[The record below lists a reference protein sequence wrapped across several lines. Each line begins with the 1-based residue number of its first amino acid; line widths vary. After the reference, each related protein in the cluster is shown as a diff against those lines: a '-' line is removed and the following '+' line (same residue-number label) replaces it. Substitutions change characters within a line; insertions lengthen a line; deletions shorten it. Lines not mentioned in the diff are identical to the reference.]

1 MEWSLNQP
9 DRARFRTAQCIL
21 LLRTGIVYSAVWF
34 SKGLFGTSIEPW
46 VMALNGDLEGMVASF
61 AEPPDTLGN
70 APPLHGE
77 IGLYSSALLRCDAAG
92 PSRCAPAG
100 ILGWEEKMLQL
111 ATLVRHHSQYRP
123 HQVAVVFEQERL
135 TWCQFA
141 MRVGRCAR
149 LLQWLGVRKGDRVAT
164 VLSNC
169 RELLEI
175 YWAVPSI
182 GAVLVPLSPLLMAS
196 GLASLLRDSG
206 AVCLITQRTM
216 APVLSQVRDELP
228 VERVLM
234 IDGSI
239 GDYADYAAL
248 LKTLPEE
255 WPEPTSVSRDDL
267 FNVMYTS
274 GTTGLPKGIM
284 HSHFVR
290 AMYCTLFASAWRMSP
305 ESVVLHTGA
314 IVFNGAFVTLMPC
327 FYLGA
332 RYVLQRQFDPDEA
345 IEIIARERVT
355 HTMMVPAQIIAL
367 LNSPRFSVDKLASLE
382 MILSLGA
389 PLHQEHKDLLNRLL
403 PDRFYELY
411 GLTEGFWTILDKT
424 QSLRKAGS
432 VGAPPSFYTM
442 RIVREDGSDA
452 PPGEIGEIVG
462 RGPSLM
468 SGYYGRPDLTDQAI
482 RGGWLFTGD
491 LGYTDGDG
499 YLYLVDRKKD
509 MIDSGGVKVY
519 PRDIEE
525 VAARHPAVREVA
537 VFGVVHEKWGE
548 TPVAAVILRPDAVL
562 SASELRDW
570 INERVGARY
579 QRLHA
584 VQIMDEFPRNAAG
597 KTLKRTM
604 RDAYQSGP
612 SAAD

>member
-1 MEWSLNQP
+1 
-9 DRARFRTAQCIL
+9 
-21 LLRTGIVYSAVWF
+21 
-34 SKGLFGTSIEPW
+34 
-46 VMALNGDLEGMVASF
+46 
-61 AEPPDTLGN
+61 
-70 APPLHGE
+70 
-77 IGLYSSALLRCDAAG
+77 
-92 PSRCAPAG
+92 
-100 ILGWEEKMLQL
+100 MLQL
-111 ATLVRHHSQYRP
+111 ATLIKHHSTFRP
-123 HQVAVVFEQERL
+123 DQVAVVFEQERL
-135 TWCQFA
+135 TWREFDA
-141 MRVGRCAR
+141 RVNRCAR
-149 LLQWLGVRKGDRVAT
+149 LLQSLGVRKGERVAT

-206 AVCLITQRTM
+206 AVCLITQRSM
-216 APVLSQVRDELP
+216 APMVDQIRDELP
-228 VERVLM
+228 GLTAAHVLM
-234 IDGSI
+234 IDGPWA
-239 GDYADYAAL
+239 DYADYTAPFGNSPDGRL
-248 LKTLPEE
+248 
-255 WPEPTSVSRDDL
+255 EPVSVAQDDL

-284 HSHFVR
+284 HTHFVR
-290 AMYCTLFASAWRMSP
+290 SMYCTLFASAWRMSP

-314 IVFNGAFVTLMPC
+314 IVFNGAFVTMMPC

-332 RYVLQRQFDPDEA
+332 RYVLQRQFDPEEA

-355 HTMMVPAQIIAL
+355 HTMMVPAQIIAV
-367 LNSPRFSVDKLASLE
+367 LNSPNFSAERLSSLQ

-389 PLHQEHKDLLNRLL
+389 PLYQEQKDLLNRLL

-432 VGAPPSFYTM
+432 VGSPPCFYEL

-452 PPGEIGEIVG
+452 PPGEVGEIVG

-468 SGYYGRPDLTDQAI
+468 SGYYDRPDLTAQAI
-482 RGGWLFTGD
+482 RDGWLFTGD
-491 LGYTDGDG
+491 LGYTDGEG

-509 MIDSGGVKVY
+509 MIDSGGVKIY

-525 VAARHPAVREVA
+525 VAARHPDVREVA
-537 VFGVVHEKWGE
+537 VFGVTHEKWGE
-548 TPVAAVILRPDAVL
+548 TPVAAVLLHDGATVG
-562 SASELRDW
+562 ACELRDW
-570 INERVGARY
+570 INARVDARY

-584 VQIMDEFPRNAAG
+584 LQIMDEFPRNAAG

-604 RDAYQSGP
+604 RDSYPAGNCESC
-612 SAAD
+612 

>member
-1 MEWSLNQP
+1 
-9 DRARFRTAQCIL
+9 
-21 LLRTGIVYSAVWF
+21 
-34 SKGLFGTSIEPW
+34 
-46 VMALNGDLEGMVASF
+46 
-61 AEPPDTLGN
+61 
-70 APPLHGE
+70 
-77 IGLYSSALLRCDAAG
+77 
-92 PSRCAPAG
+92 
-100 ILGWEEKMLQL
+100 MLQL
-111 ATLVRHHSQYRP
+111 ATLTRHHAKFRP
-123 HQVAVVFEQERL
+123 DQTAVVFEEERL
-135 TWCQFA
+135 SWREFDA
-141 MRVGRCAR
+141 RVGRCAC

-164 VLSNC
+164 VLANC
-169 RELLEI
+169 RELLEV

-206 AVCLITQRTM
+206 AVCLITQSSM
-216 APVLSQVRDELP
+216 APLVDQVCEELP
-228 VERVLM
+228 GLRADHVLM
-234 IDGSI
+234 VDGPT
-239 GDYADYAAL
+239 ADYPGYKAL
-248 LKTLPEE
+248 LTICPEGRAR
-255 WPEPTSVSRDDL
+255 PVALTQDDL

-290 AMYCTLFASAWRMSP
+290 SMYCTLFAAAWRMRP

-332 RYVLQRQFDPDEA
+332 RYVLQRQFNAEEA

-367 LNSPRFSVDKLASLE
+367 LHSPNFSPDKLASLE

-389 PLHQEHKDLLNRLL
+389 PLYQEHKDLLNRLL

-432 VGAPPSFYTM
+432 VGSPPCFYEM
-442 RIVREDGSDA
+442 RIVREDGRDA
-452 PPGEIGEIVG
+452 ATGEVGEIVG

-468 SGYYGRPDLTDQAI
+468 LGYYGRPDLTEQAI
-482 RGGWLFTGD
+482 RDGWLFTGD
-491 LGYTDGDG
+491 LGYADGEG

-509 MIDSGGVKVY
+509 MIDSGGVKIY
-519 PRDIEE
+519 PKDVEE

-537 VFGVVHEKWGE
+537 VFGVAHEKWGE
-548 TPVAAVILRPDAVL
+548 TPVAAVLLRAGAAV
-562 SASELRDW
+562 SAGELLDW

-584 VQIMDEFPRNAAG
+584 VQIMDDFPRNAAG
-597 KTLKRTM
+597 KTLKREM
-604 RDAYQSGP
+604 RDAYQIEHRDSH
-612 SAAD
+612 

>member
-1 MEWSLNQP
+1 
-9 DRARFRTAQCIL
+9 
-21 LLRTGIVYSAVWF
+21 
-34 SKGLFGTSIEPW
+34 
-46 VMALNGDLEGMVASF
+46 
-61 AEPPDTLGN
+61 
-70 APPLHGE
+70 
-77 IGLYSSALLRCDAAG
+77 
-92 PSRCAPAG
+92 
-100 ILGWEEKMLQL
+100 MLQL
-111 ATLVRHHSQYRP
+111 ATLTRHHAKFRP
-123 HQVAVVFEQERL
+123 DQTAVVFEEERL
-135 TWCQFA
+135 SWREFDA
-141 MRVGRCAR
+141 RVGRCAC

-164 VLSNC
+164 VLANC
-169 RELLEI
+169 RELLEV

-206 AVCLITQRTM
+206 AVCLITQSSM
-216 APVLSQVRDELP
+216 APLVDQVREELP
-228 VERVLM
+228 GLRADHVLM
-234 IDGSI
+234 VDGPT
-239 GDYADYAAL
+239 ADYPGYKAL
-248 LKTLPEE
+248 LTICPEGRAR
-255 WPEPTSVSRDDL
+255 PVALTQDDL

-290 AMYCTLFASAWRMSP
+290 SMYCTLFAAAWRMRP

-332 RYVLQRQFDPDEA
+332 RYVLQRQFNAEEA

-367 LNSPRFSVDKLASLE
+367 LHSPNFSPDKLASLE

-389 PLHQEHKDLLNRLL
+389 PLYQEHKDLLNRLL

-432 VGAPPSFYTM
+432 VGSPPCFYEM
-442 RIVREDGSDA
+442 RIVREDGRDA
-452 PPGEIGEIVG
+452 ATGEVGEIVG

-468 SGYYGRPDLTDQAI
+468 LGYYGRPDLTEQAI
-482 RGGWLFTGD
+482 RDGWLFTGD
-491 LGYTDGDG
+491 LGYTDGEG

-509 MIDSGGVKVY
+509 MIDSGGVKIY
-519 PRDIEE
+519 PKDVEE

-537 VFGVVHEKWGE
+537 VFGVAHEKWGE
-548 TPVAAVILRPDAVL
+548 TPVAAVLLRAGAAV
-562 SASELRDW
+562 SAGELRDW

-584 VQIMDEFPRNAAG
+584 VQIMDDFPRNAAG
-597 KTLKRTM
+597 KTLKREM
-604 RDAYQSGP
+604 RDAYQIEHRDSH
-612 SAAD
+612 